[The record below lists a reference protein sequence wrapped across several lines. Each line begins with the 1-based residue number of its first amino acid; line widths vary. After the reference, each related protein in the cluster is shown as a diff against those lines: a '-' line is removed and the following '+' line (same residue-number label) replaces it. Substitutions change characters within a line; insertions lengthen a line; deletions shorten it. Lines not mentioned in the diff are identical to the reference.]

1 MSDITIAIPIIS
13 SAISLYAIVVAFQM
27 TKKRRE
33 QLAFINDTQTKLS
46 ERSIAECLQDISSQ
60 HDEINKKIA
69 ASKQPFIMLHNGL
82 ADISKITQHIDAG
95 LPPPVF
101 REYDSEQLKQEVIA
115 AREAQYDCIIA
126 GNATRGVSEWTYF
139 GSKSDGAKMV
149 NDYRELLLR
158 AFNAEFETIRKQMR
172 VKTHEAANNK
182 LNRLSDQLEKLGET
196 VGACISLEY
205 FRLKERELECW
216 FDELERIEELKLE
229 RARQRA
235 ILKEQKASG
244 GDDIDEIEENLAIRE
259 TELRRAKKAAE
270 KLIGQ
275 DQAKLQV
282 DIDNIEVEIAQ
293 LKQKQERATSQAQIT
308 RAGFIYVISNHG
320 SFGEGVVKIG
330 MTRRLEPMDR
340 VTELGDASVPFKFD
354 VHTLA
359 FVDDAPRIERAL
371 HELFSTK
378 RVNTENHRKEFF
390 YAKPSEV
397 KAEMDKLGIESDWYF
412 DVDAK
417 EYLES
422 QLIRAA
428 MAHQAVDIAASASLP
443 DSI

>member
-1 MSDITIAIPIIS
+1 M
-13 SAISLYAIVVAFQM
+13 
-27 TKKRRE
+27 
-33 QLAFINDTQTKLS
+33 
-46 ERSIAECLQDISSQ
+46 
-60 HDEINKKIA
+60 
-69 ASKQPFIMLHNGL
+69 
-82 ADISKITQHIDAG
+82 
-95 LPPPVF
+95 
-101 REYDSEQLKQEVIA
+101 
-115 AREAQYDCIIA
+115 
-126 GNATRGVSEWTYF
+126 
-139 GSKSDGAKMV
+139 
-149 NDYRELLLR
+149 
-158 AFNAEFETIRKQMR
+158 
-172 VKTHEAANNK
+172 
-182 LNRLSDQLEKLGET
+182 
-196 VGACISLEY
+196 
-205 FRLKERELECW
+205 
-216 FDELERIEELKLE
+216 
-229 RARQRA
+229 
-235 ILKEQKASG
+235 
-244 GDDIDEIEENLAIRE
+244 
-259 TELRRAKKAAE
+259 RRAKKAAE